1 MEYVQL
7 GRTGLTVSVAGLGCG
22 GFSRLGQ
29 ATGRTED
36 ESVAV
41 VRRALDLGVTFIDTA
56 AVYGTEAIVGRAI
69 AGVDRDSVVVS
80 TKAHAPWRDP
90 ELDPARILASLDT
103 SLRRLGVDHIDV
115 FHLHGVPPS
124 AYERTC
130 ERVVPLLVE
139 QRDAGRIGA
148 IGITEM
154 SSQDPEHG
162 MLGRAVAEEP
172 WDVVML
178 AFHLMHHGAARES
191 VLPVTAR
198 RGVGTLAMFV
208 VRSIFS
214 RPERLRA
221 AIDELVEAG
230 DLPPDSDRE
239 HALDF
244 LVHGDGGGRSLMDA
258 AYRFARHEPGIDVTL
273 FGTGDPDHVDAN
285 VASILSPPLP
295 EVDVAR
301 VGELFGHLRGVGLDV
316 PPEAAR
322 LPR

>member
-1 MEYVQL
+1 MPL

-29 ATGRTED
+29 ATGSTES

-41 VRRALDLGVTFIDTA
+41 VRRALELGVTFVDTA
-56 AVYGTEAIVGRAI
+56 AVYGTEPIVGRAI
-69 AGVDRDSVVVS
+69 AAVDRGSVVIS
-80 TKAHAPWRDP
+80 TKAHAPWTDP
-90 ELDPARILASLDT
+90 ALDPGRIVRSLDR
-103 SLRRLGVDHIDV
+103 SLERLGTDHVDV
-115 FHLHGVPPS
+115 FHLHGVPPA
-124 AYERTC
+124 AYSRVLDS
-130 ERVVPLLVE
+130 VVPVVVD
-139 QRDAGRIGA
+139 QRDAGKLRA

-154 SSQDPEHG
+154 SSVDPGHE
-162 MLGRAVAEEP
+162 MLRAAVAEEP

-178 AFHLMHHGAARES
+178 AFHLMHHGAARQQ
-191 VLPVTAR
+191 VLPTATE

-214 RPERLRA
+214 RPDRLRTA
-221 AIDELVEAG
+221 VDELVAAG
-230 DLPPDSDRE
+230 DLPPDSDRD
-239 HALDF
+239 HLLDF
-244 LVHGDGGGRSLMDA
+244 LVHDDGGGRTLMDA

-273 FGTGDPDHVDAN
+273 FGTGDPGHVESN

-295 EVDVAR
+295 DADLDR
-301 VGELFGHLRGVGLDV
+301 VGELFGHLSGVGLDV